1 MKKIALL
8 GGLLLVPLSAGTAAP
23 GATDWPSWR
32 GADGSGIGAGTP
44 PLEWSEERNVRW
56 KTPLPGLGSATPI
69 VWQDRAYVLSAIG
82 GEPDPDARP
91 SWRGSAPPSD
101 SVDWVVLAYDTE
113 TGAEVWRRTARSQ
126 PPYAGK
132 HATNSYASASALT
145 DGEHLWAFFGS
156 YGLYAL
162 DLDGNV
168 LWEKDFGAMETRL
181 NFGEGASP
189 ALHGDSI
196 VVVWDHEGESW
207 IAAFDKL
214 SGQEQWRVDR
224 DEPTTW
230 ATPLVV
236 EHDGT
241 TQVITAGT
249 NRVRSYDLA
258 DGSLLWEGPGLTL
271 NAIPSPLYADGV
283 VYFAAGFRG
292 SALMAVD
299 LGAANGRI
307 DDTPA
312 VLWRVERD
320 TPYVPSPLL
329 LGDLIYYVKSNDAII
344 SAARASTGE
353 RVFGPQRVEGV
364 REIYASPAAANG
376 YVYIVGR
383 DGGATI
389 LRQGDEYDVVATNS
403 LDDGFDAS
411 PAFVGDSIYLRGRSH
426 LYRIAADT
434 DG

>member
-8 GGLLLVPLSAGTAAP
+8 AGLLLVPLSVGSIAP
-23 GATDWPSWR
+23 TPTDWPSWR
-32 GADGSGIGAGTP
+32 GTDGSGIGSGAP
-44 PLEWSEERNVRW
+44 PVEWSEERNVRW

-69 VWQDRAYVLSAIG
+69 VWQDRIYVLTAIG

-91 SWRGSAPPSD
+91 SWRGSAPPTD

-145 DGEHLWAFFGS
+145 DGQHLWAFFGS
-156 YGLYAL
+156 YGLYAF
-162 DLDGNV
+162 DLEGNLV
-168 LWEKDFGAMETRL
+168 WEKDFGAMETRH

-196 VVVWDHEGESW
+196 VLLWDQEGQSW

-214 SGQEQWRVDR
+214 SGQERWRVDR

-230 ATPLVV
+230 ATPLIV

-271 NAIPSPLYADGV
+271 NAIPTPLHADGV

-299 LGAANGRI
+299 LSAAKGRI

-312 VLWRVERD
+312 RCSGASNG
-320 TPYVPSPLL
+320 TPRMCRRRCWWV
-329 LGDLIYYVKSNDAII
+329 I
-344 SAARASTGE
+344 SST
-353 RVFGPQRVEGV
+353 
-364 REIYASPAAANG
+364 
-376 YVYIVGR
+376 
-383 DGGATI
+383 T
-389 LRQGDEYDVVATNS
+389 
-403 LDDGFDAS
+403 
-411 PAFVGDSIYLRGRSH
+411 
-426 LYRIAADT
+426 
-434 DG
+434 